1 VVVAITI
8 GVGIAF
14 SGPATHSQGP
24 AHLPSTHGTKKADTD
39 EAPPRRQIVYSD
51 HKIGVPGDT
60 VHFGDR
66 VVETGNDEVHLDV
79 TDDGF
84 LYTDRGGVWFS
95 DGGTPAKVGSHLCG
109 AARNGEFS
117 HFANR
122 AVMAANSGSTVAWFD
137 CTHPARPTLV
147 VFDTSSRH
155 EVARRPAT
163 FCKDGCELVDVTAES
178 VYLTRGV
185 YTGAPSPDTRFDLT
199 AGRLRSSTMQEYAGE
214 LRSHPRG
221 LILGDD
227 WQTGTPITG
236 VGRSP
241 AEDGPLR
248 FDVTGSRLVPQVTV
262 NDRYRATSAFDTAT
276 RRALRLRLPSGYN
289 VETTADFHVFE
300 WLDDD
305 TVALRGGPDGQE
317 AKGTDDLLTCRL
329 SSGRCV
335 MSVPSPEADTWRIL
349 PEVPLPG

>member
-1 VVVAITI
+1 MT
-8 GVGIAF
+8 
-14 SGPATHSQGP
+14 
-24 AHLPSTHGTKKADTD
+24 
-39 EAPPRRQIVYSD
+39 
-51 HKIGVPGDT
+51 
-60 VHFGDR
+60 
-66 VVETGNDEVHLDV
+66 
-79 TDDGF
+79 
-84 LYTDRGGVWFS
+84 
-95 DGGTPAKVGSHLCG
+95 
-109 AARNGEFS
+109 
-117 HFANR
+117 
-122 AVMAANSGSTVAWFD
+122 ANSGSTAAWFD
-137 CTHPARPTLV
+137 CTHPAPPTLV
-147 VFDTSSRH
+147 VYDTSSGTRW
-155 EVARRPAT
+155 RDRPAA
-163 FCKDGCELVDVTAES
+163 FCKDGCELVDVTGES
-178 VYLTRGV
+178 RLLQPGCLHGRPAAGLQVRPDDRPTR
-185 YTGAPSPDTRFDLT
+185 PSTT
-199 AGRLRSSTMQEYAGE
+199 QEYAE
-214 LRSHPRG
+214 DLRSHPRG
-221 LILGDD
+221 LVLGDD